1 MSCSFASATTRS
13 KNDRSTHWA
22 VGLLG
27 KPSTIILGFG
37 MDSRTARS
45 SSSKKSTPGVMRT
58 ERMLAPAITA
68 P

>member
-1 MSCSFASATTRS
+1 MSCSLASATTRS
-13 KNDRSTHWA
+13 KNDRSTHCA

-27 KPSTIILGFG
+27 KPRIIILGLG
-37 MDSRTARS
+37 IDSRTARS
-45 SSSKKSTPGVMRT
+45 SSSKKSMPGVMRT